1 MRRPSLRDALRS
13 LLTPVPA
20 PWPQPSWRSVV
31 AVGAVALVLGTFML
45 GLQFARL
52 GTDVTGPFFVGTG
65 WKLDEE
71 FAHAGARVK
80 VVAGTGYDGQWF
92 LGLAYDPFLTEGFA
106 SGFDMP
112 RYRAGR
118 PLYAL
123 VGWALA
129 GGAGERA
136 PYTLLAVGPLALALG
151 AASTARLL
159 AAHGRSRWWG
169 LGFALI
175 PGVVVG
181 VTHGTAEPLGLACVA
196 LGLSLVAGSRFV
208 LAGAAFAGGAL
219 TKETYLAFAAVAAGV
234 LVLGERRRW
243 REAAAVVLPGAV
255 LLAGWSAYVALM
267 VPPSAGDAKAL
278 DAVQPPGVGW
288 VEIGRSLAAGSWVP
302 DAPVGPFGQVMLVGS
317 LVVSIAGIVA
327 GLRRPSLA
335 GWTAVALGGYALCVS
350 SWVLSHFLSS
360 MRALAPCLL
369 AALLGLAVSGA
380 TPVRRRERDSELV
393 AAAAPD
399 RPAAATLRAEPVASD
414 LAGGGSGRPAPPQA
428 AEFLAQKMP

>member
-13 LLTPVPA
+13 LLTPVP
-20 PWPQPSWRSVV
+20 PPRPQPSWRSVL
-31 AVGAVALVLGTFML
+31 AVGAVALVLGTVML

-159 AAHGRSRWWG
+159 AAYGRSRWWG

-208 LAGAAFAGGAL
+208 LAGAAFAGAAL

-234 LVLGERRRW
+234 LVLGQRRRRW
-243 REAAAVVLPGAV
+243 REAATVVLPAAV
-255 LLAGWSAYVALM
+255 LLAGWSAYVAVM
-267 VPPSAGDAKAL
+267 VPPSAGDAKPL
-278 DAVQPPGVGW
+278 EAVQPPGVGW

-302 DAPVGPFGQVMLVGS
+302 DAPVGPFGQVLLVGS
-317 LVVSIAGIVA
+317 LVISIAGIAV
-327 GLRRPSLA
+327 GLRRPGLA

-350 SWVLSHFLSS
+350 SYVLSHFLSS

-369 AALLGLAVSGA
+369 AALLGLALSGA
-380 TPVRRRERDSELV
+380 TPARRRERDSEPV
-393 AAAAPD
+393 AAAASD
-399 RPAAATLRAEPVASD
+399 RPAAATVRPEPVASA
-414 LAGGGSGRPAPPQA
+414 LAEGGSVPPGAPASG
-428 AEFLAQKMP
+428 